1 MTGVSMVQFIVGLL
15 ALAESTEIDER
26 DRFGSHPQAHTRAF
40 DKQMHDIRQG
50 AQEMRFVTCIGAS
63 KSP

>member
-15 ALAESTEIDER
+15 ALAESTEIDEQ
-26 DRFGSHPQAHTRAF
+26 DRFDSHWQAHACSTNKCMTS
-40 DKQMHDIRQG
+40 DKG
-50 AQEMRFVTCIGAS
+50 QEMLFVVTCIGAS